1 MSERA
6 RRLAEHGA
14 AIAAQQR
21 GPERGDHPHPRAGFG
36 RRLRAIRAGDPA
48 EPASGVP
55 GALVRDARGGR
66 ISVEAVA
73 PDGVVMRVGAQWAY
87 SKEHHQLF
95 EKDPTW
101 IGVGFIVADLGALI
115 LLLATGFAFWWQ
127 RSQKAV
133 AGRVVSGLAVLYLIL
148 LVVAWLAMSGKWG
161 S

>member
-1 MSERA
+1 VIAILRPHSWDFPLFLHVFGAMVLFGAILATTTLSFVGWRLPDVRA
-6 RRLAEHGA
+6 VSRSTFWALLAA
-14 AIAAQQR
+14 AI
-21 GPERGDHPHPRAGFG
+21 
-36 RRLRAIRAGDPA
+36 PA
-48 EPASGVP
+48 W
-55 GALVRDARGGR
+55 
-66 ISVEAVA
+66 I
-73 PDGVVMRVGAQWAY
+73 VMRVGAQWAY

-95 EKDPTW
+95 EKDPSW
-101 IGVGFIVADLGALI
+101 IGIGFIIADLGALI

>member
-1 MSERA
+1 MIAILRPHSWDFPLFLHVFGAMVLFGAILATTTLSFVGWRVPALA
-6 RRLAEHGA
+6 RSTFWALLAA
-14 AIAAQQR
+14 AI
-21 GPERGDHPHPRAGFG
+21 
-36 RRLRAIRAGDPA
+36 PA
-48 EPASGVP
+48 WIAM
-55 GALVRDARGGR
+55 R
-66 ISVEAVA
+66 I
-73 PDGVVMRVGAQWAY
+73 GAQWAY

-115 LLLATGFAFWWQ
+115 LLLATGFAVWWQ